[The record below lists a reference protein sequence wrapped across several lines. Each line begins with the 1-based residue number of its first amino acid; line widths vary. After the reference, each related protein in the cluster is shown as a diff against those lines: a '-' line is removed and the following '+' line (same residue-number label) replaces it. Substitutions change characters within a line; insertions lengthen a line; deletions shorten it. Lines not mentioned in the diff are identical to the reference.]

1 MSDDDIELE
10 DGELIM
16 GRVAIYRVYD
26 YQGVPR
32 DEVRTDD
39 GHGEQLD
46 MATAVG
52 MLAIAQHTLLCECA
66 DIGDS

>member
-1 MSDDDIELE
+1 MSDDIELAE
-10 DGELIM
+10 GEVIM
-16 GRVAIYRVYD
+16 GRVAVYRIYD
-26 YQGVPR
+26 YHGAAR

-52 MLAIAQHTLLCECA
+52 MLAVAQHTMLCECA
-66 DIGDS
+66 DTSGT